1 MTLLAKRQERS
12 IVPRMYYITTAIDYT
27 NGPPHIGHAYE
38 KVLADVLARWHRMKG
53 EEVYFLTGVDQHGQ
67 KVQQTA
73 EKLGITP
80 QEHVNNITEQFLAL
94 WNRLGISN
102 DGWASTTDPRHK
114 ACVQKILTDLKDKG
128 QLYKKSYKGFYSVRQ
143 EQFLTDKERD
153 AEGNFGPEWGEVVE
167 LEEENWYFRLTD
179 HVEWMK
185 QFVEKSSDFVLPSFR
200 KAEVLNAIDFD
211 SDLCISRPKS
221 RLSWGIEFPFDP
233 EFVTYVWFDA
243 LINYISF
250 AGYLAE
256 PDSGLPEFSKL
267 WPADCEVIGK
277 DILVPAHGVYWPAM
291 LHAMGFSDEEMPTL
305 LVHGW
310 WNINGEKMSKSI
322 GNVVDPNLLAEQF
335 GPEPVRYYLVRDIT
349 TGKDANFDADRL
361 VMLYN
366 TELANDLGN
375 LCNRSINMTRRYCD
389 SVISGAEAY
398 DDEASK
404 ALRSTMDQA
413 VTLFSKYMDDNM
425 ASDALAALNAQVSAC
440 NAYIEQQQ
448 PWQLAKDEASA
459 PRPRAAP
466 EVACP
471 ATGRLAAYLNPR
483 FAGAKQEKALLLS
496 LDSRSRVKS
505 VYWLKEGNTRMVS
518 LEVKDVVSA
527 ALRGGTESVVLCHN
541 HPNGVALPSLEDMDA
556 TGSIARAL
564 GLVNVHLLDHFILTD
579 TEYFSMRD
587 ANRLPIYDF
596 KTGTLFWP

>member
-80 QEHVNNITEQFLAL
+80 QEHVNNITGQFLAL
-94 WNRLGISN
+94 WDRLGISN

-277 DILVPAHGVYWPAM
+277 D
-291 LHAMGFSDEEMPTL
+291 
-305 LVHGW
+305 
-310 WNINGEKMSKSI
+310 
-322 GNVVDPNLLAEQF
+322 PNLLAEQF

-459 PRPRAAP
+459 PRLRCVLRHLLECCAQTGYLIGCVLPDASARILGQLNAGDLFRGLTPAALEWGILPARHRINDPAPVFPRILSEEEKAKLAEKAARAAK
-466 EVACP
+466 
-471 ATGRLAAYLNPR
+471 
-483 FAGAKQEKALLLS
+483 KQ
-496 LDSRSRVKS
+496 
-505 VYWLKEGNTRMVS
+505 G
-518 LEVKDVVSA
+518 
-527 ALRGGTESVVLCHN
+527 
-541 HPNGVALPSLEDMDA
+541 
-556 TGSIARAL
+556 
-564 GLVNVHLLDHFILTD
+564 
-579 TEYFSMRD
+579 
-587 ANRLPIYDF
+587 
-596 KTGTLFWP
+596 